1 MGIRNKD
8 MPWRA
13 ESIEFSDKIME
24 LIEPIFNTYS
34 EKFTDEEI
42 FYLITRTVDD
52 IIIDKA
58 LELKYKAKENVT
70 NAKV

>member
-8 MPWRA
+8 MHWRA
-13 ESIEFSDKIME
+13 ESIEFSDKIRE

-58 LELKYKAKENVT
+58 LDIKYKAKENIT